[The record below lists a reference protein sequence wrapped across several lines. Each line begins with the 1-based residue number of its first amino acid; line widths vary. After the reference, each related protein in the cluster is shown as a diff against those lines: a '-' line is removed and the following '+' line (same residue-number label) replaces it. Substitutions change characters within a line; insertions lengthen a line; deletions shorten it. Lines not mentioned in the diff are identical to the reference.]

1 MQKCTGVSQA
11 NIAVNPRPRP
21 LKAHLILTLF
31 LFSETA
37 LYFIPRM
44 KSHEL

>member
-1 MQKCTGVSQA
+1 MQKYTGVSQA

-21 LKAHLILTLF
+21 LKAHLILTQF

-37 LYFIPRM
+37 LYFIPRI

>member
-1 MQKCTGVSQA
+1 MQKYTGVSQA

-21 LKAHLILTLF
+21 LKAHLILTPF

-37 LYFIPRM
+37 LYFIPRI

>member
-21 LKAHLILTLF
+21 LKKHLILTPF

-37 LYFIPRM
+37 FYFIPRM